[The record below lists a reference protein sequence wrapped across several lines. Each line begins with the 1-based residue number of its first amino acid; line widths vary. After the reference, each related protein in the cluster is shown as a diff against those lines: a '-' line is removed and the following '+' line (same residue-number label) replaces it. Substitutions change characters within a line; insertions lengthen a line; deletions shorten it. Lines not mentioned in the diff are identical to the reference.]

1 MVEDMHWFVG
11 IDWATRSHRACLLDA
26 EGRRVGE
33 REFAHDGAGLT
44 ELRDWLLE
52 KTKAAPGQIA
62 VAIEMPHGPV
72 VEMLLEHGFAVF
84 AINPKQLDRF
94 RDRFT
99 VAGAKDDSRDAQ
111 VLGGSLRTDR
121 KAFRRL
127 AADNPVVIELREWSR
142 IADELQQERTRL
154 TNRLRQQ
161 LWRYYPQATELADDV
176 GDDWFLA
183 LWQKVPTPAAAA
195 KVSEKTIAR
204 ILKDHRIRRLD
215 AATVLQTL
223 RKKALF
229 VAPGTTEAACAH
241 IRSLAARMRLVNQQI
256 KEAYNALDSLCTRL
270 GAQDE
275 ESPSGQCREQRD
287 VTILR
292 SWPGIGRI
300 VLATLLTEAA
310 QPLQARDYHALRA
323 LAGVAPVTRQSG
335 KQRFVIRRLACNKR
349 LQSAVHHWSR
359 VAIQRDTAARRR
371 YVSLRQRGHGHARAL
386 RGVGDRLLSAFCSTL
401 KHQTLYDADHRST
414 QIAAR
419 C

>member
-1 MVEDMHWFVG
+1 MVENVHWYVG
-11 IDWATRSHRACLLDA
+11 IDWATQSHCVCLLDA
-26 EGRRVGE
+26 EGRSVGE
-33 REFAHDGAGLT
+33 REFAHGGTGLT
-44 ELRDWLLE
+44 ELRDWLLT

-84 AINPKQLDRF
+84 ALNPKQLDRF

-99 VAGAKDDSRDAQ
+99 VAGAKDDSRDAY

-127 AADNPVVIELREWSR
+127 ATDNPVVIELREWSR

-154 TNRLRQQ
+154 ANRLRQQ
-161 LWRYYPQATELADDV
+161 LWRYYPQATELTDDV
-176 GDDWFLA
+176 ADDWFLA
-183 LWQKVPTPAAAA
+183 LWQKVPTPAAAT

-204 ILKDHRIRRLD
+204 ILKDYRIRRLD
-215 AATVLQTL
+215 AATALQTL
-223 RKKALF
+223 RKTALF

-241 IRSLAARMRLVNQQI
+241 IRSLAARMRLANQQI
-256 KEAYNALDSLCTRL
+256 KEAHGALDSLCVRL
-270 GAQDE
+270 EAQDE
-275 ESPSGQCREQRD
+275 ERPSGQSREQCD

-323 LAGVAPVTRQSG
+323 LAGVAPVTRSSG

-349 LQSAVHHWSR
+349 LQTAVHHWSR
-359 VAIQRDTAARRR
+359 VAIQHDAAARRR
-371 YVSLRQRGHGHARAL
+371 YDALRQRGHGHARAL
-386 RGVGDRLLSAFCSTL
+386 RSVGDRLLCALCTTL
-401 KHQTLYDADHRST
+401 KRQTLYNSDRST
-414 QIAAR
+414 QIAAKR
-419 C
+419 

>member
-1 MVEDMHWFVG
+1 MVEDVHWLVG
-11 IDWATRSHRACLLDA
+11 IDWATQSHRVVLLDA
-26 EGRRVGE
+26 EGRHVGE
-33 REFAHDGAGLT
+33 REFAHGGAGLT

-99 VAGAKDDSRDAQ
+99 VAGAKDDSRDAF
-111 VLGGSLRTDR
+111 VLADSLRTDR
-121 KAFRRL
+121 RAFRQL
-127 AADNPVVIELREWSR
+127 ATDNPVVIELREWSR

-154 TNRLRQQ
+154 ANRLRQQ
-161 LWRYYPQATELADDV
+161 LWRYYPQATELTDDV
-176 GDDWFLA
+176 GADWFLA

-195 KVSEKTIAR
+195 KATEKTVAR

-215 AATVLQTL
+215 AATALQTL
-223 RKKALF
+223 RKTALF

-241 IRSLAARMRLVNQQI
+241 IRSLAARMHLVNQQI
-256 KEAYNALDSLCTRL
+256 KEAYNALDSLCAKL
-270 GAQDE
+270 GTPDE
-275 ESPSGQCREQRD
+275 ESPSGQSCEQCD

-349 LQSAVHHWSR
+349 LQTAVHHWSR
-359 VAIQRDTAARRR
+359 VAIQYDAAARRR
-371 YVSLRQRGHGHARAL
+371 YDALRQRGHGHARAL
-386 RGVGDRLLSAFCSTL
+386 RSVGDRLLSALCSTL
-401 KHQTLYDADHRST
+401 KHQTLYDADLRSA
-414 QIAAR
+414 QPAKL
-419 C
+419 